1 MINNYLVFYKLNIDQ
16 DIILLIKNSKIE
28 II

>member
-16 DIILLIKNSKIE
+16 DIILFIKNSKIE